1 MKWLLSNSIIGA
13 KYADWPSTDVTYTPC
28 RLKKGVYAVVVNRVG
43 QASFIERFR
52 SIGYTILFE
61 CEAYNAVH
69 DESHNQLW
77 MCIFEVEEGKTY
89 PTEFKNV

>member
-1 MKWLLSNSIIGA
+1 MKWLYSGSIVEA
-13 KYADWPSTDVTYTPC
+13 VYAPWPSTNVTYVRCP
-28 RLKKGVYAVVVNRVG
+28 LKKGVYAVVVNKKT
-43 QASFIERFR
+43 QSKFIERFR

-89 PTEFKNV
+89 PTEIKDV